1 MHPITTMY
9 PQLPTIPVDFVEL
22 NRLFHIYVT
31 RSLDEL
37 HHKLTQFIQQKKS
50 SNAAQ
55 QAARAIQLELQQNT
69 SQAQAHWIEAER
81 DTSSPLFLKCL
92 QIETLIQT
100 AQFSAINQIIKT
112 LPVIRHTTEPE
123 ALLYLA
129 HTAVI
134 CGLPSIAMRLVPIL
148 PESQHRDDLVW
159 TIKVLREIHT
169 QEAQLESQFIA
180 AKDWLIQQGIIIVC
194 CGSMYSIIDDWL
206 FDLVIY
212 INEPDIAKLAH
223 INIALDNYLLDTF
236 PTKLPASI
244 CVHIHSIQELN

>member
-1 MHPITTMY
+1 
-9 PQLPTIPVDFVEL
+9 
-22 NRLFHIYVT
+22 
-31 RSLDEL
+31 
-37 HHKLTQFIQQKKS
+37 
-50 SNAAQ
+50 
-55 QAARAIQLELQQNT
+55 
-69 SQAQAHWIEAER
+69 
-81 DTSSPLFLKCL
+81 
-92 QIETLIQT
+92 
-100 AQFSAINQIIKT
+100 
-112 LPVIRHTTEPE
+112 
-123 ALLYLA
+123 
-129 HTAVI
+129 
-134 CGLPSIAMRLVPIL
+134 MRLVPIL